1 MDKKMIEIRE
11 AVTKKDVKN
20 FVDFPTRLYKGVKE
34 YSYPLRMDEL
44 NMFNSKKNL
53 AYKDCEVALFLAY
66 KDGEVAGRIAG
77 IVQGL
82 YNKKVNEKR
91 VRFTRF
97 DCINDLEVAKALF
110 LAVEYWAKQKG
121 MDIVHGPLGF
131 NDLDCEGL
139 IVEGFNERC
148 TFEERYNFEYY
159 KDLVEACGYEKEV
172 DWLERKI
179 FPPKQ
184 KNARV
189 ERIANIVAKRNKL
202 KFATAKNKSE
212 FIKKYK
218 DGILEVLDKAYSPLY
233 GVVPYTEDAKKQLI
247 AQFKMFLD
255 LRFMFVI
262 VNEKDE
268 VISFGVSIPQ
278 LNEALYKSKGRL
290 TLPAMFRVLKALKA
304 PKVVDFAI
312 IGVRPDYANEGVGA
326 LAIKYL
332 MDNMAKEGIEYC
344 ETNICLENNVK
355 INSTWEYFDHEV
367 HRRRRAYVKKI
378 S

>member
-1 MDKKMIEIRE
+1 MIEIRE

-20 FVDFPTRLYKGVKE
+20 FVDFPTKLYKGVKE

-66 KDGEVAGRIAG
+66 KDGEVVGRIAG

-110 LAVEYWAKQKG
+110 KAVEDWAKQKG

-159 KDLVEACGYEKEV
+159 KDLIEACGYKKEV

-184 KNARV
+184 KNERV

-202 KFATAKNKSE
+202 RFATAKNKSE

-268 VISFGVSIPQ
+268 VVSFGVSIPQ